1 MSYIDEMTRKEKK
14 EALKSEINTMA
25 DDMLDAWLEDLGYE
39 YSDEEE
45 ED

>member
-1 MSYIDEMTRKEKK
+1 MYIEEMTRKEKK
-14 EALKSEINTMA
+14 EALKSEINGMS

-39 YSDEEE
+39 YSEEE